1 MMKVE
6 FDTKALSDYY
16 FCLYSG
22 KQPFSEI
29 ILERYRKVITYM
41 TQADNINMLS
51 KFRGLNIE
59 KYENHWSARI
69 NDQFRVEFNFI
80 KPITIVILKIS
91 KHYE

>member
-1 MMKVE
+1 
-6 FDTKALSDYY
+6 
-16 FCLYSG
+16 
-22 KQPFSEI
+22 
-29 ILERYRKVITYM
+29 M

-69 NDQFRVEFNFI
+69 NNQFRVEFNFI
-80 KPITIVILKIS
+80 KPDTIVILKIS